1 MGSDLLLILTMQAR
15 LLRGGNSYDEIPV
28 RLHKPIA
35 ATDLFTSHT
44 LMTQPTVTSDRNAEG
59 VCIRIAGD
67 LRTQS
72 LDLVEGTFKTLGPD
86 GADVTVDLSGVQSMD
101 TGGAWLIADLEQR
114 IRAGGAQVRLEGA
127 RDAHASLIETVSEN
141 MPEEAGQQAPPRGLV
156 ESVARLGERTASA
169 WQDTL
174 SIIGFFG
181 LTLHRLARTLI
192 MPWRLRR
199 AALVSQM
206 EQTGFKALPIVSL
219 MGFLI
224 GVVLAFQGTT
234 QMKQFGAE
242 IFVVELISISILRE
256 LGILLTAIIVA
267 GRSGSA
273 FTASIGSMKVQEEID
288 AMRTLGLD
296 PIEVLVVPRVLALLI
311 MLPILGFVADMAGL
325 IGGAL
330 MSWIDLGVSP
340 GMFVTRLKENT
351 DVWQLAIGLIKAPF
365 FALVIGVVACWQAMQ
380 VKGSS
385 ESVGQR
391 TTASVVQ
398 SIFMVIAIDAM
409 FSIFFSELGI

>member
-1 MGSDLLLILTMQAR
+1 MTRPSISSEQTPEGIL
-15 LLRGGNSYDEIPV
+15 V
-28 RLHKPIA
+28 
-35 ATDLFTSHT
+35 
-44 LMTQPTVTSDRNAEG
+44 
-59 VCIRIAGD
+59 RIAGD
-67 LRTQS
+67 LVTQS
-72 LDLVEGTFKTLGPD
+72 LDAVEQSLESITPNGTSVTLD
-86 GADVTVDLSGVQSMD
+86 ISEVGAMD
-101 TGGAWLIADLEQR
+101 TSGAWLFADLERRFKSAGQE
-114 IRAGGAQVRLEGA
+114 IRFSGATQ
-127 RDAHASLIETVSEN
+127 AHTDLIENVAYYI
-141 MPEEAGQQAPPRGLV
+141 PEEAGPEAPPKGFLV
-156 ESVARLGERTASA
+156 WVERVGKRTVQA
-169 WQDTL
+169 WEDTL
-174 SIIGFFG
+174 SILGFLG
-181 LTLHRLARTLI
+181 LTLHRLVRTLM

-199 AALVSQM
+199 ASLFTHM
-206 EQTGFKALPIVSL
+206 EETGFKAMPIVGL

-224 GVVLAFQGTT
+224 GVVLAFQGAT
-234 QMKQFGAE
+234 QLKQFGAE
-242 IFVVELISISILRE
+242 IFVVELISISVLRE

-311 MLPILGFVADMAGL
+311 VLPILGFVADMAGL

-351 DVWQLAIGLIKAPF
+351 DVWHLAVGMIKAPF
-365 FALVIGVVACWQAMQ
+365 FALVIGIIACWQALQ

-398 SIFMVIAIDAM
+398 SIFMVIAIDAL
-409 FSIFFSELGI
+409 FSIFFSEIGV

>member
-1 MGSDLLLILTMQAR
+1 MTRPTIISET
-15 LLRGGNSYDEIPV
+15 S
-28 RLHKPIA
+28 
-35 ATDLFTSHT
+35 AT
-44 LMTQPTVTSDRNAEG
+44 G
-59 VCIRIAGD
+59 VCIRLAGD

-72 LDLVEGTFKTLGPD
+72 LDRVEAGFAAQKPNGQ
-86 GADVTVDLSGVQSMD
+86 DVIVDMSQVESLD
-101 TGGAWLIADLEQR
+101 TGGAWLVANLVQR
-114 IRAGGAQVRLEGA
+114 MGSEGAQVQLEGLA
-127 RDAHASLIETVSEN
+127 PAHSSLIETVSHNISEVTG
-141 MPEEAGQQAPPRGLV
+141 EELPPHGFV
-156 ESVARLGERTASA
+156 NWVARIGQKTLGA

-174 SIIGFFG
+174 SIIGFLG
-181 LTLHRLARTLI
+181 LTLHRLVRTLI

-206 EQTGFKALPIVSL
+206 EQVGFKALPIVSL

-224 GVVLAFQGTT
+224 GVVLAFQGAT
-234 QMKQFGAE
+234 QLKQFGAE

-296 PIEVLVVPRVLALLI
+296 PIEVLVIPRVLALLI

-340 GMFVTRLKENT
+340 GMFLTRLKENT
-351 DVWQLAIGLIKAPF
+351 GVAQLAVGMIKAPF
-365 FALVIGVVACWQAMQ
+365 FALVIGVIACWQAMQ

-398 SIFMVIAIDAM
+398 SIFMVIAIDAL